1 MRQTLGLV
9 YGGNGPVQSVFPH
22 LRPKAV
28 RVVSRATVELIEIE
42 HGRTFGLVR
51 IVVTVLVEVAHLG
64 LEIAHLGLEI
74 QGQSGEIIAQVQSA
88 ISEIGI

>member
-42 HGRTFGLVR
+42 HGGTFGLVR
-51 IVVTVLVEVAHLG
+51 IVVTVLVEVAHLS
-64 LEIAHLGLEI
+64 LEI